1 MNRATKTCSYSM
13 LALYFVVVSCA
24 AENAAKNVLFITIDD
39 LNSDLG
45 TYGHPLVKS
54 PNIDALARTGLRF
67 ERAYVQ
73 APQCTPSRSSFLTGV
88 YPEQNG
94 VLKHGPHFRDL
105 IPNVITLPQHFK
117 QNGFFTGR
125 VGKIFHQ
132 GVPGQIGQDG
142 MDDHLAWDKVLNPR
156 GIDKD
161 VEDQINSVDPSKSS
175 IGGVLSWLNLPSED
189 SEHTDGK
196 VALEAIKMLKD
207 HHPSKTG
214 KPFFI
219 GVGFYR
225 PHVPFIAPSKYFDLY
240 PLDKIKLIKNP
251 INDRQDI
258 PSYALADRPHQID
271 LSEDKKREIIQ
282 GYYASISFVDAQVG
296 LVLKEL
302 ERLNLAKSTIVV
314 LLSDHGYHLGH
325 HGLWQKADLFEGSTK
340 APLIIAIPNMKTKG
354 QATSSLV
361 EFIDIYPTLVDLMG
375 LKKLDFLSGISLAPI
390 LDNPNEDLR
399 DSAYSVARTYSWTN
413 PERRYKNIMGYTLRT
428 SRYRYTQWG
437 PDGIMGEELYDYD
450 SDPKEF
456 KNLAN
461 NNRVESVR
469 FKLQRL
475 LRDRIEGARQPLRSL
490 E

>member
-161 VEDQINSVDPSKSS
+161 VEDQIK
-175 IGGVLSWLNLPSED
+175 
-189 SEHTDGK
+189 
-196 VALEAIKMLKD
+196 
-207 HHPSKTG
+207 
-214 KPFFI
+214 
-219 GVGFYR
+219 
-225 PHVPFIAPSKYFDLY
+225 
-240 PLDKIKLIKNP
+240 
-251 INDRQDI
+251 
-258 PSYALADRPHQID
+258 
-271 LSEDKKREIIQ
+271 
-282 GYYASISFVDAQVG
+282 
-296 LVLKEL
+296 
-302 ERLNLAKSTIVV
+302 
-314 LLSDHGYHLGH
+314 
-325 HGLWQKADLFEGSTK
+325 
-340 APLIIAIPNMKTKG
+340 
-354 QATSSLV
+354 
-361 EFIDIYPTLVDLMG
+361 
-375 LKKLDFLSGISLAPI
+375 
-390 LDNPNEDLR
+390 
-399 DSAYSVARTYSWTN
+399 
-413 PERRYKNIMGYTLRT
+413 RYKQT
-428 SRYRYTQWG
+428 SLNQ
-437 PDGIMGEELYDYD
+437 
-450 SDPKEF
+450 
-456 KNLAN
+456 
-461 NNRVESVR
+461 
-469 FKLQRL
+469 
-475 LRDRIEGARQPLRSL
+475 
-490 E
+490 